1 MEVGSFQWILTA
13 LHLQCSLVLIVLD
26 SEIRLLRTPHLNIVF
41 LWDHNMKYK
50 NSFLPV
56 PFSLKRKSNIE
67 LFINNLPE

>member
-1 MEVGSFQWILTA
+1 
-13 LHLQCSLVLIVLD
+13 VLIVLD

-56 PFSLKRKSNIE
+56 PFPLKRKSNIE
-67 LFINNLPE
+67 IFINNLPE